1 MRALTIAATG
11 MSAQEQNLEVIANN
25 IANINTTGFKR
36 SRAEFTDLIYQ
47 TERLMGVA
55 SRGRDAT
62 IPEGAQ
68 IGLGVRTAAIRTINI
83 QGALTNTGNT
93 LDLAINGR
101 GWFQVT
107 NANGDTVYTRDGAFN
122 TNQNGQLV
130 TMDGYLVS
138 PPITIPPNVTNV
150 TVSQTGVVNATTPG
164 QTNPQQLGQLTIAN
178 FVNDAG
184 LQALGGNYFQQTQA
198 SGQPNVGVPGD
209 TAFGIIQQG
218 YIEASNVDPVT
229 EITNLI
235 AAQRAYEMNSKVI
248 QAARPDVRDNLQ
260 HAQLGLRRCARN
272 SGSPLSRRWLASSRL
287 STQRS
292 PRRPSGRRRRS
303 VIYPGDIILDEML
316 TDIPG
321 GGARDGGGPFV
332 EDRSFVVG
340 KTARLTLLPGHAIPL
355 AGISN
360 RKLVANG
367 AEVSLVYSEGGLLIV
382 TSGAALQDGSIG
394 EVVRVRNSDSGVTVS
409 GAVQPDGSVKV
420 GGG

>member
-25 IANINTTGFKR
+25 ISNINTTGFKR

-83 QGALTNTGNT
+83 QGALTNTGNM

-107 NANGDTVYTRDGAFN
+107 NANGETVYTRDGAFN

-130 TMDGYLVS
+130 TMDGYLVA
-138 PPITIPPNVTNV
+138 PAITIPANATNV
-150 TVSQTGVVNATTPG
+150 TVSQTGVVTVTTPG

-184 LQALGGNYFQQTQA
+184 MQALGGNYFQQTQA

-209 TAFGIIQQG
+209 TAFGILQQG

-248 QAARPDVRDNLQ
+248 QAADQ
-260 HAQLGLRRCARN
+260 M
-272 SGSPLSRRWLASSRL
+272 SG
-287 STQRS
+287 T
-292 PRRPSGRRRRS
+292 
-303 VIYPGDIILDEML
+303 
-316 TDIPG
+316 
-321 GGARDGGGPFV
+321 
-332 EDRSFVVG
+332 
-340 KTARLTLLPGHAIPL
+340 
-355 AGISN
+355 ISN
-360 RKLVANG
+360 MRA
-367 AEVSLVYSEGGLLIV
+367 
-382 TSGAALQDGSIG
+382 
-394 EVVRVRNSDSGVTVS
+394 
-409 GAVQPDGSVKV
+409 
-420 GGG
+420 